1 MKPVVLLVAL
11 LLWPSSA
18 PAFPSITVS
27 HDEEQN
33 LNHYVQVLENLI
45 LSVPTREPGPEKKS
59 KSPKNG
65 YSTGSKRSNFG
76 ETATPREASNENNV
90 LIKDVSEGS
99 TAFPPRD
106 FTPGLVKKQHTRSTP
121 FWSIRPNNV
130 SVVLHAEEPYI
141 EKEEPEPEPELEP
154 VTKRSRASTLPPKT
168 AEPSPS
174 RTAKPS
180 PPKTAKPSTFTT
192 VTSTTSSQMYAWT
205 ESEDVPQLSGESV
218 MGRFKVPAYE
228 HYSEYMDNDAILRK
242 ISEIYSQVLHAPP
255 GDSNNPEYK
264 EYIKASKELLKRSL
278 ALAEAAEYRLEKM
291 YTSEA
296 LAQGRTGYKID
307 DIETVINMLYNSRS
321 KLPEYLDIKYVP
333 AEMRERATI
342 VFSTLKNILCA
353 GQVETQNL
361 IKKLLSNN
369 IKILNL
375 LDVPR

>member
-27 HDEEQN
+27 RDEEQN

-59 KSPKNG
+59 KSPKNV
-65 YSTGSKRSNFG
+65 YSTGLKRSKIE
-76 ETATPREASNENNV
+76 ETGTPGEASTENNV

-99 TAFPPRD
+99 TTFSTRD
-106 FTPGLVKKQHTRSTP
+106 FTPGIGKKQPTESTP

-141 EKEEPEPEPELEP
+141 EKEEPEPEPEPET
-154 VTKRSRASTLPPKT
+154 VTKRSRASTLSPPT
-168 AEPSPS
+168 SEPS
-174 RTAKPS
+174 TI
-180 PPKTAKPSTFTT
+180 TT
-192 VTSTTSSQMYAWT
+192 VTSKTTAEMFIWT
-205 ESEDVPQLSGESV
+205 EEDVPQLSGGSEIGKFKMPTFEHHSES
-218 MGRFKVPAYE
+218 MN
-228 HYSEYMDNDAILRK
+228 NDAILKK
-242 ISEIYSQVLHAPP
+242 ISEIYSQMQQAPP

-291 YTSEA
+291 YATEA
-296 LAQGRTGYKID
+296 LAQGRSSNKID

-333 AEMRERATI
+333 AEMRERATV
-342 VFSTLKNILCA
+342 VFSTLKNMCRSSR
-353 GQVETQNL
+353 
-361 IKKLLSNN
+361 IKTLLRSY
-369 IKILNL
+369 
-375 LDVPR
+375 